1 MRTLHTHSLTQVA
14 LPVGVQDSAGTV
26 DGSTVDLGV
35 FGNDFRT
42 VLFVVHAGTVTDG
55 THTFSLEESA
65 DGQDWSPVAARHVQ
79 GTPVALSDANDVGV
93 HQFGYI
99 VHTLRYVRLSVEVAD
114 TTTGGVYGA
123 VAVCA
128 GGSQSEPA
136 RA

>member
-1 MRTLHTHSLTQVA
+1 MRTLHTQSLTQVA
-14 LPVGVQDSAGTV
+14 LPVDTRSSDGTV
-26 DGSTVDLGV
+26 SGSTVDLGV

-55 THTFSLEESA
+55 THTFSLEEST

-79 GTPVALSDANDVGV
+79 GSPVELSDANDVGV

-99 VHTLRYVRLSVEVAD
+99 VHTARYVRVSVEVAD
-114 TTTGGVYGA
+114 ATTGGLYGA
-123 VAVCA
+123 VAVCG